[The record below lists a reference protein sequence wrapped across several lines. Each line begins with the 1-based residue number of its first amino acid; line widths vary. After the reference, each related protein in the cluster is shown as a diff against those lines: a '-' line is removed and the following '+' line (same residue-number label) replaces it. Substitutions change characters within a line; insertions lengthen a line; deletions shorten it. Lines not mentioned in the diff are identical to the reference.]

1 MYWANFLHIYQP
13 PTQKEYW
20 VRKIANES
28 YRKITKGLKEHPRA
42 KITLN
47 VNAVL
52 SELFERYGCK
62 DIINDL
68 RMLAEKGQIEF
79 TGSAKF
85 HPFLPLLPEKEII
98 RQIELNTE
106 TNKKYYGDVYA
117 PKGFFPPE
125 MGYADKIARVAQ
137 HMGFEW
143 LILDELAYSGKLHD
157 INWSSLYTVK
167 NVPDINVYFRERD
180 TSFRILSAE
189 VGMSV
194 FSGSMLVKL
203 LGDRVTRNE
212 YLITAMDGE
221 TFGHH
226 RPGLE
231 QLLFD
236 LYEAKELEPVFISD
250 LPKHFSKSQSVQPKK
265 SSWALMKKDIE
276 NNTPYARWQDPNN
289 EIQRMQ
295 WELTYLAIKQIDQIK
310 TTNPLYTKVRKA
322 LDRSIHSDQYWWASA
337 QPWWSIEMIEAGA
350 KELKDVVIMSP
361 VSSKKDKETAERL
374 YRDIIYTSFDWQRSG
389 KVEARSKSA
398 DEDVTQRITKEA
410 MHIPQKEF
418 DGIINNL
425 SKQMGTAVKSQEYER
440 AAQLRDRIKE
450 LKEKEHEITSK

>member
-20 VRKIANES
+20 VRKIADES

-62 DIINDL
+62 DIIDDL

-125 MGYADKIARVAQ
+125 MGYADKVARVA
-137 HMGFEW
+137 HKMGFEW

-157 INWSSLYTVK
+157 IDWSSLYTIK
-167 NVPDINVYFRERD
+167 DASDINVYFRERD

-236 LYEAKELEPVFISD
+236 LY
-250 LPKHFSKSQSVQPKK
+250 
-265 SSWALMKKDIE
+265 
-276 NNTPYARWQDPNN
+276 
-289 EIQRMQ
+289 
-295 WELTYLAIKQIDQIK
+295 
-310 TTNPLYTKVRKA
+310 
-322 LDRSIHSDQYWWASA
+322 
-337 QPWWSIEMIEAGA
+337 
-350 KELKDVVIMSP
+350 
-361 VSSKKDKETAERL
+361 
-374 YRDIIYTSFDWQRSG
+374 
-389 KVEARSKSA
+389 
-398 DEDVTQRITKEA
+398 
-410 MHIPQKEF
+410 
-418 DGIINNL
+418 
-425 SKQMGTAVKSQEYER
+425 
-440 AAQLRDRIKE
+440 
-450 LKEKEHEITSK
+450 